1 MILELHNIIYEKND
15 TKLLDIEKF
24 SINKGDYVFIIG
36 PNGSGKSTFSLL
48 LCGLIT
54 KYSGSIL
61 LNKKEVSSKE
71 LIKNVG
77 IIFQNYE
84 NQFFASVVKS
94 DVAFGLENQNI
105 KDKKIMD
112 EKVNQA
118 LEEVG
123 ILDLKERDINSLSG
137 GQKQMVA
144 IASIIALNKEIIIFD
159 ESTSMLDNETKKR
172 IDNLILQLNKKGKTI
187 IRISH
192 LKIDGKNSN
201 VVYSF
206 KKGKIELY
214 DNFKY

>member
-144 IASIIALNKEIIIFD
+144 IASIIALDKEIIIFD